1 MRLRHTPHLGGLT
14 AKGRTHHQRATGTP
28 KGRRRRAALQAG
40 VVERPCLSQGM
51 GQAAGHTRCPTRR
64 NRPHGRTRG
73 TGSRA
78 RCTSLKLSEEAAT
91 QEIEARSDASV
102 LRSLPEERFSNKAT
116 TSKDA
121 RIRPLA
127 SCGWRAHVG
136 GGVAVSRIRDSRW
149 WRVLVFYHPLVP
161 SDNFLSSSEVAGACT
176 MGCCI
181 TKEQGEPA
189 PVGRLADNGGTKAKA
204 EAEAARQRRK
214 RGGGGGCG

>member
-28 KGRRRRAALQAG
+28 KGRRRRAALQA
-40 VVERPCLSQGM
+40 V

-136 GGVAVSRIRDSRW
+136 GRSRVSDKGLPMVACACVLITLWCLRIT
-149 WRVLVFYHPLVP
+149 F
-161 SDNFLSSSEVAGACT
+161 
-176 MGCCI
+176 
-181 TKEQGEPA
+181 
-189 PVGRLADNGGTKAKA
+189 
-204 EAEAARQRRK
+204 
-214 RGGGGGCG
+214 